1 MTFEFHPEARIE
13 FIDAVEYYENSSKG
27 VGLRF
32 SREVY
37 ATVNR
42 VIANPTSWPSI
53 TENTR
58 RCLTR
63 RFPYSVVYEVREQDV
78 LIIAVAHFSRE
89 PFYWKDR
96 QPS

>member
-13 FIDAVEYYENSSKG
+13 FIDAVAYYEKSSEG

-37 ATVNR
+37 STINR
-42 VIANPTSWPSI
+42 VTASPTAWPGV

-58 RCLTR
+58 RCLASQ
-63 RFPYSVVYEVREQDV
+63 FPYSVVYEVREQDV
-78 LIIAVAHFSRE
+78 LIVAIAHFSRE
-89 PFYWKDR
+89 PFYWRSRTK
-96 QPS
+96 

>member
-1 MTFEFHPEARIE
+1 MTFEFHPDARIE
-13 FIDAVEYYENSSKG
+13 LIDAVAYYEKSSEG

-37 ATVNR
+37 ATIHR
-42 VIANPTSWPSI
+42 LMANPNLWPSV

-63 RFPYSVVYEVREQDV
+63 RFPYSVVYEIREQDV
-78 LIIAVAHFSRE
+78 LIVAVAHFGRE

-96 QPS
+96 LK

>member
-13 FIDAVEYYENSSKG
+13 FIDAIAYYENSSKG

-37 ATVNR
+37 ATINR
-42 VIANPTSWPSI
+42 VTASPNSWPRL

-63 RFPYSVVYEVREQDV
+63 RFPYSIVYEVREQDV
-78 LIIAVAHFSRE
+78 LTIAIAHFSRR
-89 PFYWKDR
+89 PFYWSDR
-96 QPS
+96 K

>member
-1 MTFEFHPEARIE
+1 MTFEFHPEARTE
-13 FIDAVEYYENSSKG
+13 FIDAIAYYENSSRG

-37 ATVNR
+37 ATINR
-42 VIANPTSWPSI
+42 VAASPNSWPSI

-58 RCLTR
+58 RCFTR
-63 RFPYSVVYEVREQDV
+63 QFPYSVVYEVREQDV

-89 PFYWKDR
+89 PFYWSDR
-96 QPS
+96 TQ

>member
-13 FIDAVEYYENSSKG
+13 FIDAIAYYENSSKG

-32 SREVY
+32 SSEVY
-37 ATVNR
+37 ATINR
-42 VIANPTSWPSI
+42 VTARPNSWPRL

-63 RFPYSVVYEVREQDV
+63 RFPYSIVYEVREQDV
-78 LIIAVAHFSRE
+78 LVIAIAHFSRR
-89 PFYWKDR
+89 PFYWSDR
-96 QPS
+96 T

>member
-13 FIDAVEYYENSSKG
+13 FIEAIAYYEMCREG
-27 VGLRF
+27 LGLRL

-37 ATVNR
+37 NTINR
-42 VIANPTSWPSI
+42 IILGPDTWPKIS
-53 TENTR
+53 ENTR

-63 RFPYSVVYEVREQDV
+63 RFPYGIIYETRENDI
-78 LIIAVAHFSRE
+78 LIIAVGHLSRE

-96 QPS
+96 TG

>member
-13 FIDAVEYYENSSKG
+13 FIDSIAFYEKSSEG

-37 ATVNR
+37 ATINR
-42 VIANPTSWPSI
+42 ITTSPNSWPLI
-53 TENTR
+53 TDNTR

-63 RFPYSVVYEVREQDV
+63 RFPYNVVYEVHELDV
-78 LIIAVAHFSRE
+78 LIIAVAHLSRE
-89 PFYWKDR
+89 PFYWSDR
-96 QPS
+96 TQ

>member
-1 MTFEFHPEARIE
+1 MTFEFHPKARTE
-13 FIDAVEYYENSSKG
+13 FIAAIAYYEESSKG

-37 ATVNR
+37 AAIDR
-42 VIANPTSWPSI
+42 VVANPHSWPQI

-63 RFPYSVVYEVREQDV
+63 RFPYSVVYEIRESDV

-89 PFYWKDR
+89 PVYWGDR
-96 QPS
+96 AQ